1 MGIEKPVAAALRTKL
16 EAAFSPSS
24 LVIED
29 ESARHAGHVGA
40 RAEGETHFNVRIVSE
55 KFSGLSR
62 VERQR
67 KVYAVL
73 AAELADRVHALSL
86 SALTPDEAAR

>member
-1 MGIEKPVAAALRTKL
+1 MSEGKPVAAALRKKL
-16 EAAFSPSS
+16 EEAFSPTS
-24 LVIED
+24 LIVED

-40 RAEGETHFNVRIVSE
+40 HAEGETHFRIVIVSE
-55 KFSGLSR
+55 QFSGLSR

-67 KVYAVL
+67 KVYAVV

-86 SALTPDEAAR
+86 SALTPEEDSR